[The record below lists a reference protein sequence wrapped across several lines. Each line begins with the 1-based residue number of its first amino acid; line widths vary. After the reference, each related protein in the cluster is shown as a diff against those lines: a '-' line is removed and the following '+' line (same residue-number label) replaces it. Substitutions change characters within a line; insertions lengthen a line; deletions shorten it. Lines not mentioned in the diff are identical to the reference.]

1 MSKKEINELIPKAY
15 KLYDDN
21 HPVSK
26 REIDKL
32 ITKLHRL
39 RKENMEDDEKD
50 DNSSSSSSDESTS
63 SDEEMEFEI
72 KETTNPNIKINV
84 TNADKRS
91 S

>member
-1 MSKKEINELIPKAY
+1 MTSKRKPRTNIATFKSKMDSIPESRLGTQGKEINELIPKAY

-50 DNSSSSSSDESTS
+50 DGQCG
-63 SDEEMEFEI
+63 
-72 KETTNPNIKINV
+72 
-84 TNADKRS
+84 
-91 S
+91 